1 MTRQTSIWLALLGTV
16 SLAAP
21 VYAQDAVSVRT
32 GSHDGY
38 QRIVFD
44 WPSAPNYTVTR
55 SGEKLTLAFTRAGAL
70 DAARIAALEN
80 VSAARITSGASDN
93 LTLELTLPA
102 QSRLRDVKVGNRII
116 LDVYDP
122 PSGRV
127 AMAPT
132 PKAKPQAEKAQ
143 EPPVP
148 APVLAPAPEAEK
160 KEEAAVETPP
170 VEDAPVEV
178 AVEEANAVTEP
189 VQAPIEEPATE
200 AAAPVAEPVVQEETV
215 ATEPE
220 PPAPNVQPHVVT
232 ITSSKPAALSVFSR
246 GEWLWIVGSDGLNV
260 PPDLSGPQT
269 ELFGLMQR
277 FDVAGGH
284 AYRLKRPEGIG
295 VVAEGGG
302 MRWRLVLSPNPR
314 TVDAVPPQRL
324 SPVAANEETK
334 SARQGAGLLWPLQ
347 GPKDVLTFTDPDIGD
362 KIIVVTQ
369 SGAGPSARVPYNF
382 VELETLPSYAG
393 LAFLPLAE
401 DVAASLAGDGV
412 RVDRGSADLS
422 LSMGA
427 VSQEPQLQSQSS
439 IDDTSTPAPAP
450 VNEHN
455 LLHLSRWQMGGPA
468 ALINNEAILLSEV
481 AAKDEES
488 RVEDMFVL
496 AQLMLANRRGAEAL
510 GYLRVAEALDD
521 SVAARADFIGMRGA
535 AYLLAHQPDLAII
548 DLVSPKLEPYHDI
561 GYWRMKAYADL
572 EDWQRAIQAMPK
584 DVKAINDYPART
596 RENLSLAVAEV
607 ALRAGEVM
615 QAERILADLEPA
627 AGTMPLADK
636 ATWQYLMGE
645 TARQLKQFE
654 KSKIY
659 WDDLAKSKDD
669 YHRVRAGLALTR
681 LLLERNEITPAQAI
695 DRLEGLRYAW
705 RGDGL
710 EALTN
715 YRLGRV
721 YVENKDYPKG
731 LFVLRDAATLS
742 PDAQLG
748 SEVTSYM
755 TTAFRQLFDSED
767 LQTVSPLD
775 AIAVYEEFKE
785 LLPAGAEGDRIVDQL
800 AERMVDADLLGRA
813 ESLFDH
819 QLTNRLKGVEA
830 GRVALR
836 LAAIRL
842 LNNKPD
848 AALKNLDQAEA
859 FYKEG
864 EDQVVP
870 PDTMREIT
878 LLRASALAKTGQAER
893 AINTVGTLPPDKI
906 VARLKAD
913 IAWKSQRWR
922 EAADGLQVLIDVEQ
936 IRPDQPLST
945 EQTDLILNRG
955 IALNLAGDRVGLGT
969 LRERYQG
976 QMAQTPKAE
985 LFDVVTLPRRFGL
998 IRSRDTIAETINN
1011 VDLFK
1016 DFLESYRKAD
1026 TATP

>member
-1 MTRQTSIWLALLGTV
+1 MTRQTSLWIALLGTV
-16 SLAAP
+16 SLATPA
-21 VYAQDAVSVRT
+21 YAQDAVAVRT

-38 QRIVFD
+38 QRIVFE
-44 WPSAPNYTVTR
+44 WPGAPDYTLNR
-55 SGEKLTLAFTRAGAL
+55 SGDRLTMRFTRA
-70 DAARIAALEN
+70 ARVDTTPISTLEN
-80 VSAARITSGASDN
+80 VGAVRVTSAAQDN
-93 LTLELTLPA
+93 LALELTLPA

-127 AMAPT
+127 AAAKPPA
-132 PKAKPQAEKAQ
+132 PKAKPAVNTAEVEEAP
-143 EPPVP
+143 PPVV
-148 APVLAPAPEAEK
+148 ATPAPEPEPVKEAEVVS
-160 KEEAAVETPP
+160 EPVAPEAAP
-170 VEDAPVEV
+170 VDVKEDAPAQT
-178 AVEEANAVTEP
+178 AVPEEAPVIASVAAPEP
-189 VQAPIEEPATE
+189 QPEPEVVPEPA
-200 AAAPVAEPVVQEETV
+200 PQ
-215 ATEPE
+215 
-220 PPAPNVQPHVVT
+220 VQPHVVT
-232 ITSSKPAALSVFSR
+232 ITSGKPVALSVFSR
-246 GEWLWIVGSDGLNV
+246 GEWLWIVGDDALNV

-269 ELFGLMQR
+269 EMFGLMQR

-284 AYRLKRPEGIG
+284 AYRLKKPESIG
-295 VVAEGGG
+295 VVVEGGG
-302 MRWRLVLSPNPR
+302 MRWRIVLSPNPR
-314 TVDAVPPQRL
+314 AVDTVPPQRL
-324 SPVAANEETK
+324 SPIAGDGETK
-334 SARQGAGLLWPLQ
+334 TPRRGAALLWPLQ
-347 GPKDVLTFTDPDIGD
+347 GTKNILSFIDPDIGD
-362 KIIVVTQ
+362 RIIIVTQ
-369 SGAGPSARVPYNF
+369 GGAGASARVPHSF

-393 LAFLPLAE
+393 LAILPLA
-401 DVAASLAGDGV
+401 DDISASLAGDGV
-412 RVDRGSADLS
+412 RVDRGAADLS
-422 LSMGA
+422 LSMAA
-427 VSQEPQLQSQSS
+427 VNEEPQTQSS
-439 IDDTSTPAPAP
+439 IEEQAAPVP

-455 LLHLSRWQMGGPA
+455 LLHLARWQMGGPI
-468 ALINNEAILLSEV
+468 ALIDNEAILLADV
-481 AAKDEES
+481 AAKDEGS
-488 RVEDMFVL
+488 RVEDLFVL
-496 AQLMLANRRGAEAL
+496 AQLMIANRRGAEAL
-510 GYLRVAEALDD
+510 GYLRVAAALDE
-521 SVAARADFIGMRGA
+521 SVTERPEYLGLRGA

-548 DLVSPKLEPYHDI
+548 DLVSPKLEPYHDM

-584 DVKAINDYPART
+584 DIKAINDYPART

-607 ALRAGEVM
+607 ALRAGDVM
-615 QAERILADLEPA
+615 KAERILAELEPA
-627 AGTMPLADK
+627 AGTMPMVDK

-654 KSKIY
+654 KSKSY
-659 WDDLAKSKDD
+659 WEELAKSKDD

-681 LLLERNEITPAQAI
+681 LLLERNEITHAQAI

-715 YRLGRV
+715 YRLGRA
-721 YVENKDYPKG
+721 YVDSKDYPKG

-748 SEVTSYM
+748 GEVASYM
-755 TTAFRQLFDSED
+755 TSAFRQLFDSED

-819 QLTNRLKGVEA
+819 QLQNRLKGVEA

-848 AALKNLDQAEA
+848 AALKNLEQAEA

-864 EDQVVP
+864 EDKTVP

-893 AINTVGTLPPDKI
+893 AINAVASLPPDRV

-922 EAADGLQVLIDVEQ
+922 EASDGLQVLIDVEQ
-936 IRPDQPLST
+936 IRPDQPLT
-945 EQTDLILNRG
+945 PDQADLILNRG

-969 LRERYQG
+969 LRERYQS

-1026 TATP
+1026 TAAP